1 MTLVSFFGCT
11 KYKCPWY
18 SRIPFLVDSGPFF
31 IDLVDSQNWGTSS
44 RKNVFGKNLD
54 VFFDFWWV
62 LALFYQFL
70 VKKLGLFFRSQKCVW
85 EKSGRVF
92 RFLVGFGPVLP
103 IFGQK
108 TWSIF

>member
-1 MTLVSFFGCT
+1 
-11 KYKCPWY
+11 
-18 SRIPFLVDSGPFF
+18 
-31 IDLVDSQNWGTSS
+31 
-44 RKNVFGKNLD
+44 VFGKNLD

-70 VKKLGLFFRSQKCVW
+70 VKKLGLFFRSQKCVLGKICTCFPTFGGFWPCFTDFWAKNLVCILGRKNAFW

-92 RFLVGFGPVLP
+92 RLLVGFGPVLP
-103 IFGQK
+103 VFGQK

>member
-1 MTLVSFFGCT
+1 
-11 KYKCPWY
+11 
-18 SRIPFLVDSGPFF
+18 
-31 IDLVDSQNWGTSS
+31 
-44 RKNVFGKNLD
+44 VFGKIWTC
-54 VFFDFWWV
+54 FPIFGGFWPCFTDFWSKNLV
-62 LALFYQFL
+62 YFL
-70 VKKLGLFFRSQKCVW
+70 GRKNAFW

>member
-1 MTLVSFFGCT
+1 
-11 KYKCPWY
+11 
-18 SRIPFLVDSGPFF
+18 
-31 IDLVDSQNWGTSS
+31 
-44 RKNVFGKNLD
+44 VFGKNLD
-54 VFFDFWWV
+54 VFSDFRWV
-62 LALFYQFL
+62 LALFCQFL